1 MEPVKIYFTRLREGA
16 VIPCKRDEDAG
27 YDVYACLAEDWLEI
41 PPRETRPV
49 PTGIASA
56 FPADWYFHIGE
67 RGSTGVRGI
76 SKRAGVIDSGF
87 RGEWFILL
95 TNLND
100 APLFFV
106 KPEAEARLR
115 AALGGR
121 EAVLYPTSKAIAQA
135 MLLPVPKTEI
145 EEISPE
151 ALAAMGSERGAGSL
165 GSSNK

>member
-1 MEPVKIYFTRLREGA
+1 MEPVKIYFTRLRQGA
-16 VIPCKRDEDAG
+16 VIPGKRDEDAG
-27 YDVYACLAEDWLEI
+27 YDVYACLADDWLEI

-87 RGEWFILL
+87 RGEWFIVL